1 MVLIFSFLLSDIFSM
16 FVLALSIILCY
27 DYNILQYIYS
37 FVYVLNYLSQLFIY
51 LCIYLFIYLFIHS
64 FIYLFFLGINQSF
77 NACFFCTICYKPK

>member
-27 DYNILQYIYS
+27 YYNILQYIYS

-51 LCIYLFIYLFIHS
+51 LCIYLFIYLFIHL
-64 FIYLFFLGINQSF
+64 FIYFS
-77 NACFFCTICYKPK
+77 